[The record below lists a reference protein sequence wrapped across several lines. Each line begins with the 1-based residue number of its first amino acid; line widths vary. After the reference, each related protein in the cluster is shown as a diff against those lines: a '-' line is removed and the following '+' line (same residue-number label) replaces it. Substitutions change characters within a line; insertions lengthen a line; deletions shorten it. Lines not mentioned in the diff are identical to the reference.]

1 MFRKTWDI
9 RTSVIDSFATF
20 FLLSYVKLL
29 SISADLLIPTTIYK
43 LGSNEVQFGLYY
55 SPSVRYFDDEHLPY
69 AITAT
74 VILTLFVC
82 IPTLILIIY
91 PSHFFQKFLSLFP
104 FNWHYLHAF
113 VDSFQ
118 GYYKDGTEPGT
129 FDSRWFSTNILLTR
143 LLCFIIF
150 GTTLTMM
157 YFVYSLIAF
166 LILLVAVVNIQPF
179 KKVDSHYP
187 STDTVFYI
195 LLCLFLYCMYYKRY
209 GNKGK
214 LFTVDLNLKF
224 CDFNSLCSFSVYSII
239 NQFLADLKNEM
250 IMLIFTL

>member
-1 MFRKTWDI
+1 MFQKTWDI

-129 FDSRWFSTNILLTR
+129 FDGRWFSTNILLTR

-179 KKVDSHYP
+179 KKVASHYP

-195 LLCLFLYCMYYKRY
+195 LLCLFH
-209 GNKGK
+209 
-214 LFTVDLNLKF
+214 TVCIANDMATRG
-224 CDFNSLCSFSVYSII
+224 NSL
-239 NQFLADLKNEM
+239 
-250 IMLIFTL
+250 MLIYTLIFGILIAFVPLVYITLLISLWIISRMKWIR